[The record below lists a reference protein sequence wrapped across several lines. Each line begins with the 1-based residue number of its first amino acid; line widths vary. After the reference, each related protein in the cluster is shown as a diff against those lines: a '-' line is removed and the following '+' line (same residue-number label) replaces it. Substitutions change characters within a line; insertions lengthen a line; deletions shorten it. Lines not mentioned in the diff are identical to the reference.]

1 LKIHAIIGEGTMAG
15 EGGDE
20 ELIVKIDDG
29 DLDNTGGG
37 EEVVIVDP
45 SGSTDGTA
53 GKAKVRRQLPDDPVE
68 TLRAQLAESQA
79 ETEKLKAWATNSEA
93 LLTQANQRTQAAETE
108 ATRARTAE
116 AQSTRST
123 IDSGIA
129 AAKAEQQAATEA
141 FESAFE
147 AGDKKALSAAQL
159 RISNAAADLAM
170 LQQAKAELP
179 EQPVKRVNTQQP
191 QPAPQNDPIEQWVQS
206 TTPRTQSWLRSHM
219 DIVRDPKKSAKM
231 TAGHHDALS
240 EGLVPDTDA
249 YFDHVEKYLGLTGE
263 KPVPKAEPRANGG
276 ATTHRRPTA
285 PAASVTPTGGGING
299 GVREVTLTKGEA
311 LAATDGTLQWNY
323 DDPTGKNRFKKGDPI
338 GLQEMARRKQKLAAD
353 GRYLNANV
361 DGT

>member
-1 LKIHAIIGEGTMAG
+1 MAG

-53 GKAKVRRQLPDDPVE
+53 GKAQVRRQLPDDPVE

-231 TAGHHDALS
+231 TAGHHDALA
-240 EGLVPDTDA
+240 EGFVPDTDA
-249 YFDHVEKYLGLTGE
+249 YFEHVENYLGLKQ
-263 KPVPKAEPRANGG
+263 KPVAPEPSPAPRANGG